1 MKKLKVVE
9 FQTVSYCNSDC
20 LVCPWSQLKK
30 SAVLKYMNDDTWN
43 SLLQGLEEM
52 QPDRVIPYLN
62 NEPLLDKD
70 IFAKIETIKKIVPHC
85 SIELSTNGALMN
97 EDIAKKISLSS
108 IDDILI
114 SVFGHDEESQRQ
126 IMGNNVP
133 YKIVKENILRLKNI
147 LEKNNIKKNLAVVKI
162 VNSPYVSYDN
172 IMKNKIFWNS
182 NNIEV
187 YEYGYLDRAKNVG
200 NDNQRDIN
208 IKPNGC
214 ELNRHNERMYIYF
227 DGEVSLCCHDWRKR
241 FLLGNINNQS
251 LKEIWDS
258 QLYKKYRMMVDG
270 DINSGKNFLCR
281 SCKLCLE
288 EGK

>member
-30 SAVLKYMNDDTWN
+30 SAVLKYMEDTTWN
-43 SLLQGLEEM
+43 NLLQGLEEM

-70 IFAKIETIKKIVPHC
+70 IFSKIETVKKIVPHC

-97 EDIAKKISLSS
+97 EDIAKKIATSP

-126 IMGNNVP
+126 IMGNNIP
-133 YKIVKENILRLKNI
+133 YKIVEENVLRLKNI

-162 VNSPYVSYDN
+162 VNSPYVSYDD
-172 IMKNKIFWNS
+172 IIKNKFFWNS

-187 YEYGYLDRAKNVG
+187 YEYGYLDRAKNIG
-200 NDNQRDIN
+200 NESQRDVN

-227 DGEVSLCCHDWRKR
+227 DGDVSLCCHDWRKR
-241 FLLGNINNQS
+241 FLLGNINKQS
-251 LKEIWDS
+251 MKEIWKGR
-258 QLYKKYRMMVDG
+258 LYEKYRMMVDG
-270 DINSGKNFLCR
+270 NMDSGKNFLCR
-281 SCKLCLE
+281 SCKLCL
-288 EGK
+288 